1 MEYYPIIL
9 WSVLHGKLCG
19 IAKAVL
25 RMRMRN
31 EEKKIAGGLSLLSR
45 KTYYKIIVI

>member
-9 WSVLHGKLCG
+9 WSVLHGKLYG

-25 RMRMRN
+25 RMRMR
-31 EEKKIAGGLSLLSR
+31 KR
-45 KTYYKIIVI
+45 KRR